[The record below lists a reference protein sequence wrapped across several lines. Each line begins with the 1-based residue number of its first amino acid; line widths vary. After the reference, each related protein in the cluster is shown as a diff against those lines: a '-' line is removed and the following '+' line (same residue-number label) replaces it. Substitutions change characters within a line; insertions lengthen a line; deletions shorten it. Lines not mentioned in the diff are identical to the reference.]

1 MDNAPDPAAILE
13 RRCDAA
19 ARWWFSR
26 GGVGVTTFAPMA
38 SVVVNGHRLN
48 CGPKIRNLKNLEGA
62 ELAAADAAIEA
73 RLAVLRA
80 ADPSGHDAPWP
91 GLEVL
96 EEVVVVE
103 NANEKRYD
111 AAARWWLSRGGVG
124 VTTFAPNCSVK
135 VDGKALFCGRI
146 IRNLKNLEG
155 AELAAADAAI
165 VARLAEL
172 RAADPSR
179 HDAPWP
185 GLEVLEEGV

>member
-1 MDNAPDPAAILE
+1 
-13 RRCDAA
+13 
-19 ARWWFSR
+19 
-26 GGVGVTTFAPMA
+26 MA